1 MTSRSRIMPAR
12 SRMMRRPAPRL
23 RRRWSLLALVVFTV
37 GIAGCGGIPTDAQ
50 PVAISEELLAEELR
64 PAEPEPTP
72 IAAQFDPEAYIVYL
86 IGQNDDGDILE
97 GVSRDL
103 SVNAS
108 AADVIEQLLAGPLEE
123 ESEESLT
130 TAIPADLTL
139 IEVQEPR
146 GGTVT
151 VNVAGGPLERLSPEE
166 LRIAVAQL
174 VFTVTDLA
182 QISSLRLQVDGVP
195 SSLPR
200 DGQDSSPEEPV
211 TRNDYRSVDPSA
223 DDT

>member
-1 MTSRSRIMPAR
+1 
-12 SRMMRRPAPRL
+12 MRFHPLPLRRL
-23 RRRWSLLALVVFTV
+23 RAFVALVVFATV
-37 GIAGCGGIPTDAQ
+37 LGACGGIPTDAQ
-50 PVAISEELLAEELR
+50 PVAIDQALLAEELR
-64 PAEPEPTP
+64 PAAPEVTP
-72 IAAQFDPEAYIVYL
+72 IAVQFDAEAFNIYL
-86 IGQNDDGDILE
+86 IGQSESGEILE
-97 GVSRDL
+97 AVSREL
-103 SVNAS
+103 SVTAS
-108 AADVIEQLLAGPLEE
+108 TADVIGQLLAGPVDE

-151 VNVAGGPLERLSPEE
+151 VNVAGGSLERLSPEE

-182 QISSLRLQVDGVP
+182 QISSLRLQVDGVA

-211 TRNDYRSVDPSA
+211 TRNDYRSVDP
-223 DDT
+223 TVTE

>member
-1 MTSRSRIMPAR
+1 MHSYPPGPHT
-12 SRMMRRPAPRL
+12 
-23 RRRWSLLALVVFTV
+23 RRWRPFGSIVAISMLIVGLV
-37 GIAGCGGIPTDAQ
+37 GCGDIPIDAQ
-50 PVAISEELLAEELR
+50 PVEISQDLLADELR
-64 PAEPEPTP
+64 PAEPESTA
-72 IAAQFDPEAYIVYL
+72 IAVQFDAEAFNIYL
-86 IGQNDDGDILE
+86 IGQNESGEILQAA
-97 GVSRDL
+97 SREL
-103 SVNAS
+103 SVTAS
-108 AADVIEQLLAGPLEE
+108 AADVIEQLLAGPLDEQ
-123 ESEESLT
+123 SEESLT

-151 VNVAGGPLERLSPEE
+151 VNVAGGSLERLSPEE

-182 QISSLRLQVDGVP
+182 QISSLRLQVDGVA

-211 TRNDYRSVDPSA
+211 TRNDYRSVDPA
-223 DDT
+223 AVDEGDG